1 MSLERDDLFFRQFS
15 DWYIGRTVYRIVEGQ
30 LQKLTIEKVTITNRS
45 LYINDDI
52 DLYEETVYAD
62 KEEAEESYEL
72 YKYLSNSSKL
82 E

>member
-30 LQKLTIEKVTITNRS
+30 LQELVIEKVTITNRS
-45 LYINDDI
+45 VYINDDI

-62 KEEAEESYEL
+62 KEEAEESYKL
-72 YKYLSNSSKL
+72 YKHLSKF

>member
-15 DWYIGRTVYRIVEGQ
+15 DWYIGRTVYRIVEGK
-30 LQKLTIEKVTITNRS
+30 LQELVIEKVTITNRS

-62 KEEAEESYEL
+62 KEEAEEEYRL
-72 YKYLSNSSKL
+72 YKHL